1 MTHRELNAAVG
12 GTSAR
17 LKRAETTSAFGAGI
31 LGAGIALLLARWVQP
46 FAVPLLFLGLV
57 MHAWG
62 MYDKHRL
69 EAASD
74 SARIWWVEAL
84 YWGCWIA
91 LVALGIYV
99 VVSR

>member
-1 MTHRELNAAVG
+1 MTHTAPHTAVNG
-12 GTSAR
+12 LRAR

-46 FAVPLLFLGLV
+46 FAIPLLFLGLV

-69 EAASD
+69 DAGSD
-74 SARIWWVEAL
+74 STRIWWVEAL

-99 VVSR
+99 AVSR

>member
-1 MTHRELNAAVG
+1 MTHTEPHTAVNG
-12 GTSAR
+12 LRAR
-17 LKRAETTSAFGAGI
+17 VKRAETTSAFGAGI

-46 FAVPLLFLGLV
+46 FAVPLLFLGVV

-69 EAASD
+69 DAGSD
-74 SARIWWVEAL
+74 SIRIWWVEAL